1 MKRAILAFL
10 ASLMVFGTVFGFA
23 AALGVDAGNLQSG
36 GDTDLDCDNEI
47 QVHWNVEWSNSE
59 GDWTVHNVNIGGLN
73 SACNGEDIIVV
84 LTAENGNFIEDEIT
98 CNVVD
103 TDPPSVDFGG
113 SATVEEVFDVHVA
126 IGAFC

>member
-1 MKRAILAFL
+1 MKRLILAL
-10 ASLMVFGTVFGFA
+10 LVSGMVFGAVFGFA

-36 GDTDLDCDNEI
+36 GDTDLDCDDEI
-47 QVHWNVEWSNSE
+47 QVSWNVEWSNSE
-59 GDWTVHNVNIGGLN
+59 GDWTIHVVRIGGLN

-84 LTAENGNFIEDEIT
+84 LTADNGNFIEDEIT

-113 SATVEEVFDVHVA
+113 SATVSEVFDVHVA